1 MQVNKGEG
9 TMKIS
14 QNAAKR
20 LRQRGFKDDYVDLIV
35 NHGTPHE
42 KDGNVVEYRLDKKD
56 ISRIMQSLD
65 KCKKKAV
72 LVDASASEI
81 ITGYNI

>member
-1 MQVNKGEG
+1 M
-9 TMKIS
+9 MKIS

-20 LRQRGFKDDYVDLIV
+20 LRQRGFKDDYIDLIV
-35 NHGTPHE
+35 NHGTPYE
-42 KDGNVVEYRLDKKD
+42 KDGSVVEYRLDKKD

-65 KCKKKAV
+65 KCKRKAV
-72 LVDASASEI
+72 LVDTSVSEI